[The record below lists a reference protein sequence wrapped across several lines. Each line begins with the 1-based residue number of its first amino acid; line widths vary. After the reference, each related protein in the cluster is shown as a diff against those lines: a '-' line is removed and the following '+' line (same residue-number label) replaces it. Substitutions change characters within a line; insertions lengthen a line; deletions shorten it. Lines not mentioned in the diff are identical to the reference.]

1 MSADSDEVAP
11 SVAELDQLSTEDLR
25 ERAFARAE
33 HAHDVSFFWDLI
45 THLRASEEFAADDAS
60 AGSIGEGINDVIFG
74 VRELLGRHHEGP
86 QEPLLRARY
95 IAYLRTGD

>member
-1 MSADSDEVAP
+1 MSADTGEGTP
-11 SVAELDQLSTEDLR
+11 SVSELDQLSTHDLR

-33 HAHDVSFFWDLI
+33 HEHDVGFFWDLI
-45 THLRASEEFAADDAS
+45 THLRASEDFAADDAS
-60 AGSIGEGINDVIFG
+60 AGSLGEGISEIISG
-74 VRELLGRHHEGP
+74 VRELLGHQEGP